1 MSVSIPP
8 AGARRPWYLV
18 VALAITMF
26 FGAAGWISGCNTIA
40 EYRDPN
46 DAFEHQVEALQTSQD
61 RDTARAAHERY
72 LTALDGAK
80 KRQFPVG
87 VAEFLLGAAMLALTI
102 RAIAGRP
109 GARALLVQL
118 TAGQATLVLV
128 AYFLTSDARAAWLT
142 QYGITG
148 HLLVPPDPIERA
160 LWHPGMI
167 EALAGAVWSAWIGVR
182 SLLSV
187 IAVVA
192 LTRQRTRDFF
202 EAVAP
207 LSER

>member
-1 MSVSIPP
+1 
-8 AGARRPWYLV
+8 V

-46 DAFEHQVEALQTSQD
+46 DAAFDHQIESLQTSQD
-61 RDTARAAHERY
+61 RDAARDAHERY
-72 LTALDGAK
+72 LSALDVAK
-80 KRQFPVG
+80 KRQFPIG
-87 VAEFLLGAAMLALTI
+87 VAEFLIGAAMLALTI

-109 GARALLVQL
+109 GARSLLVQL

-128 AYFLTSDARAAWLT
+128 AYFITADARAAWLT

-148 HLLVPPDPIERA
+148 HLIFAPDSMERA
-160 LWHPGMI
+160 LWHPGFI
-167 EALAGAVWSAWIGVR
+167 QAIAGAVWSSWIGVR

-202 EAVAP
+202 EAIAP